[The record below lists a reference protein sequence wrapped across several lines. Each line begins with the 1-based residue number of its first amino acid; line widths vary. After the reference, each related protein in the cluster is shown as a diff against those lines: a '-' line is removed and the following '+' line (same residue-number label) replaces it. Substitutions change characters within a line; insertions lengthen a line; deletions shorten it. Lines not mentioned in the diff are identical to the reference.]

1 MRALSARATNGSVE
15 TAAGDVVADAA
26 SFAGA
31 GEAGAA
37 AAAGAALSAVA
48 GFARASSAPLQ
59 AASNAIATM
68 RMEMVI
74 GVCANWVGYGSQ
86 ATNGSAVRPTTKA

>member
-15 TAAGDVVADAA
+15 TAAGAAVAADA

-31 GEAGAA
+31 CDVGAA

-48 GFARASSAPLQ
+48 DFARAFSVPLQ
-59 AASNAIATM
+59 AASSAIASM

-74 GVCANWVGYGSQ
+74 GVWADWVEVQLASDERLSRTAYW
-86 ATNGSAVRPTTKA
+86 